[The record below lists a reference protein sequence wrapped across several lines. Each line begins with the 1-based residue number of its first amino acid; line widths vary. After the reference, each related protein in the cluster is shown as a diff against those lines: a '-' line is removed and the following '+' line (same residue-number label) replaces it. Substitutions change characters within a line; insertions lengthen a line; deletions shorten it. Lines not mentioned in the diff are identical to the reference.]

1 MNTPQAPKPDA
12 NALANLL
19 YSKYAANPQKFCSD
33 MPDVAQMLDAMNPPR
48 RRLHK
53 STFGLTAREV
63 KRHQDALTE
72 TLAKAASGDATAA
85 EAIKGL
91 ERCAFLIKDD
101 SLPSEANYETLSG
114 LLKAAVGK
122 RPASFKK
129 SAKIAVADDQPSR
142 EVISEISLVK
152 GVLLGLDREMRLI
165 SISVS
170 PHKVRQRRKM
180 LAFVG
185 IGQDTKT
192 DVAMRHDEY
201 LSEIE
206 PHGA

>member
-1 MNTPQAPKPDA
+1 MPTRQPPKPDA
-12 NALANLL
+12 HALAKLM
-19 YSKYAANPQKFCSD
+19 YSKYAANPQKLRSD

-48 RRLHK
+48 RLHK
-53 STFGLTAREV
+53 STFGLTEREA

-72 TLAKAASGDATAA
+72 TLAKAASGDATAD

-91 ERCAFLIKDD
+91 ERCAFLIRDD
-101 SLPSEANYETLSG
+101 SLPSEANYETLSN

-129 SAKIAVADDQPSR
+129 SEKIAVADEPQR
-142 EVISEISLVK
+142 EVISEVSLVK

-170 PHKVRQRRKM
+170 PHKVKQRRKM

-192 DVAMRHDEY
+192 DVALRHDEY
-201 LSEIE
+201 LAEID

>member
-1 MNTPQAPKPDA
+1 MDTPQSPKPDA
-12 NALANLL
+12 HALAKLL
-19 YSKYAANPQKFCSD
+19 YSKYAANPQKFRSD

-48 RRLHK
+48 RLRK
-53 STFGLTAREV
+53 STFGLTEREV

-72 TLAKAASGDATAA
+72 TLAKAASGNATAD
-85 EAIKGL
+85 EAVKSL

-101 SLPSEANYETLSG
+101 SLPSEANYETLSN
-114 LLKAAVGK
+114 LLKTAVGK

-129 SAKIAVADDQPSR
+129 SEKIVISDEHPPR
-142 EVISEISLVK
+142 EVISEVSLVK
-152 GVLLGLDREMRLI
+152 GVSLGLDREMRLI

-170 PHKVRQRRKM
+170 PHKVKQRRKM

-192 DVAMRHDEY
+192 DVALRHDEY
-201 LSEIE
+201 LAEID
-206 PHGA
+206 PHGV

>member
-1 MNTPQAPKPDA
+1 MPTRQSSKPDA
-12 NALANLL
+12 HALAQLL
-19 YSKYAANPQKFCSD
+19 YSKYDANPQKIRSD

-48 RRLHK
+48 RLPK
-53 STFGLTAREV
+53 STFGLTEREV
-63 KRHQDALTE
+63 KHHQDALTE

-85 EAIKGL
+85 EAMKGL
-91 ERCAFLIKDD
+91 ERCAFLIRDD
-101 SLPSEANYETLSG
+101 SLPSEANYETLSN
-114 LLKAAVGK
+114 LLKAAAGK

-129 SAKIAVADDQPSR
+129 SAKIAVADDRTSR

-170 PHKVRQRRKM
+170 PHKVKQRRKM

-185 IGQDTKT
+185 IGQDAKT
-192 DVAMRHDEY
+192 DVALRHDEY
-201 LSEIE
+201 LAEID